1 MHLLREIAK
10 NKSLLVLL
18 NENIYTE
25 QITEIVKALKKTRA
39 RICYVCLNK
48 MYKDAIRDL
57 REAGVNTGNFFFIDV
72 LTSHYKKTKP
82 TKNCIFLSAP
92 VNIDI
97 LQTAITRILKKGY
110 NTVIV
115 DAISSLL
122 IYQEASTIVRF
133 THNILTEE
141 KKAKKIFIMLKAYP
155 TIGNQQA
162 LLEDMNMFTDKRI
175 DFGDTIHKNITFQ

>member
-1 MHLLREIAK
+1 MIIIIAT
-10 NKSLLVLL
+10 
-18 NENIYTE
+18 I
-25 QITEIVKALKKTRA
+25 
-39 RICYVCLNK
+39 
-48 MYKDAIRDL
+48 
-57 REAGVNTGNFFFIDV
+57 
-72 LTSHYKKTKP
+72 
-82 TKNCIFLSAP
+82 P